1 VSFPGP
7 EELGR
12 GVVVLPGATL
22 PAPFDDSP
30 RVRVD
35 DAVLASPEAL
45 AATAAVLHE
54 LWDERRRVVIEL
66 GVPIEELR
74 APESDRRPPYELDPG
89 FTFERER
96 LQFLVWANTYDAR
109 KPGDPVWWHGVRAS
123 RIGATLGGPADVLLP
138 DGTPAWC
145 DGGPRRP
152 IPSPS
157 ATGGTGAAST
167 AVNAAAAP
175 PVALHGEPPPPPA
188 SGGLPVA
195 SDGEPLPAAGSFD
208 DNTVVVHRDSI
219 DVGLLTVARFREPQ
233 AELAPDQLAAV
244 AHPGGPAR
252 IIAPAGSGKTRVL
265 TERIRHLLVDR
276 AYEPQVVTA
285 VAYNVLAAE
294 QLRERTAGF
303 RPTIRT
309 LNSLGLNVCS
319 RRGDWRIAEEPFCRE
334 VLSGLVKTA
343 RKVGTDPLAPYLD
356 ALATIRLG
364 LVPPDKAEDL
374 HPDAAG
380 IAAAFPAY
388 RDILHSAGRL
398 DFDEQIYKAVEL
410 LLADPALRAEVR
422 AEART
427 LLVDEFQD
435 LTPAHLL
442 LIRLIAGP
450 AADVFGVG
458 DDDQVI
464 YGYAGADPGFLIDFR
479 QYFPGAA
486 AYDLQ
491 VNYRCPPAV
500 VDAARTLLGHNYR
513 RIAKTIRAADR
524 LPSPD
529 AGRAQPVAPHGE
541 GLVVRAIGVDDMGP
555 STVELVQRWADDGVA
570 YGEMAVLTRVNSS
583 LLPVQLLL
591 DQAGIP
597 YRPAVGPWI
606 LERAGTAAAL
616 AYLRIAADPNRI
628 SRADLRA
635 TVRRP
640 SRKISPK
647 AIEMLGRDA
656 VTSLRSIRGLATWLG
671 DKDAFVKDADRVDA
685 YASDLEALAEAM
697 AKPGVTTAD
706 LLRFVRNTIGL
717 GEAMET
723 LDASKGALDR
733 SSNGDDLAALLQVA
747 PLHPDGATFE
757 VWLQQALGA
766 GGRRP
771 ANGEPEEAGVHLA
784 TVHRVKGR
792 EWNRVVVFGAD
803 AGLFPHRLSADVE
816 EERRIFHVGI
826 TRAKEEAVVLADA
839 AGSSPFVEELHRAAP
854 PRPAVDPNDPN
865 PFRRLTMPAPP
876 AQPTRGSRGTTRS
889 KAKVTNG
896 EPGFAAVA
904 GADITLAGGLR
915 ATVKEVRRGEV
926 LVETAT
932 GSTVV
937 SFGSAIRADGQN
949 VRLVAPADRVA
960 AAVAAL
966 KAWRTALAKE
976 EGKPPYVYLSDA
988 HITDIAQRCPDTL
1001 DRLARCKGIGPGKL
1015 ESYGETILAL
1025 LDEL

>member
-12 GVVVLPGATL
+12 GLVVLPGAAV
-22 PAPFDDSP
+22 PAPFGEAP
-30 RVRVD
+30 RLTID
-35 DAVLASPEAL
+35 EAVLGAPQVAEAM
-45 AATAAVLHE
+45 AAVLHE
-54 LWDERRRVVIEL
+54 AWAERRRMVIEL
-66 GVPIEELR
+66 AVPVEGLR
-74 APESDRRPPYELDPG
+74 EPESERRPPYELDPA

-96 LQFLVWANTYDAR
+96 LQFLVWANSYDAR
-109 KPGDPVWWHGVRAS
+109 KPGDPIWWHGVRAA
-123 RIGATLGGPADVLLP
+123 RIGATLGGPADVVLP

-152 IPSPS
+152 I
-157 ATGGTGAAST
+157 
-167 AVNAAAAP
+167 
-175 PVALHGEPPPPPA
+175 L
-188 SGGLPVA
+188 
-195 SDGEPLPAAGSFD
+195 AGSD
-208 DNTVVVHRDSI
+208 STVVHRDSI
-219 DVGLLTVARFREPQ
+219 DACVLTPARFAEP
-233 AELAPDQLAAV
+233 APELAPDQLAAV

-276 AYEPQVVTA
+276 AYEPGVVTA
-285 VAYNVLAAE
+285 VAYNVMAAE

-319 RRGDWRIAEEPFCRE
+319 RRGSWRIAEEPFCRE

-364 LVPPDKAEDL
+364 LVPPEKAEDL

-388 RDILHSAGRL
+388 RDILHGAGRL
-398 DFDEQIYKAVEL
+398 DFDEQIYKAIEL
-410 LLADPALRAEVR
+410 LLGDAELRAEVR

-464 YGYAGADPGFLIDFR
+464 YGYAGADPGFLIDYHR
-479 QYFPGAA
+479 YFPGAA
-486 AYDLQ
+486 TYDLQ
-491 VNYRCPPAV
+491 VNYRCPPAIV
-500 VDAARTLLGHNYR
+500 EAARTLLGHNRR
-513 RIAKTIRAADR
+513 RIDKVIRPVTPTSGDSGT
-524 LPSPD
+524 LVV
-529 AGRAQPVAPHGE
+529 QPVTTDE
-541 GLVVRAIGVDDMGP
+541 MGP
-555 STVELVQRWADDGVA
+555 AGIERVQQWSEEGVA
-570 YGEMAVLTRVNSS
+570 FSDIAVLTRVNST

-591 DQAGIP
+591 DEAQIP
-597 YRPAVGPWI
+597 YRAAVGPWI

-616 AYLRIAADPNRI
+616 AYLRIAADPTRI

-647 AIEMLGRDA
+647 AIDMLARDA
-656 VTSLRSIRGLATWLG
+656 VTSVRSIRSLAAWLG
-671 DKDAFVKDADRVDA
+671 DKDTFVKDADRVDA
-685 YASDLEALAEAM
+685 YAADLEALAEAM
-697 AKPGVTTAD
+697 AKPGTTTAD
-706 LLRFVRNTIGL
+706 LLRFVRDTIGL
-717 GEAMET
+717 GEAMDT

-747 PLHPDGATFE
+747 PLHPAAATFE
-757 VWLQQALGA
+757 AWLQQKLA
-766 GGRRP
+766 GDSTAGDAP
-771 ANGEPEEAGVHLA
+771 EPGVHLA
-784 TVHRVKGR
+784 TVHKVKGR
-792 EWNRVVVFGAD
+792 EWRRVIVFGAD
-803 AGLFPHRLSADVE
+803 GGLFPHRLSADIE
-816 EERRIFHVGI
+816 EERRIFHVAI
-826 TRAKEEAVVLADA
+826 TRAKEQAVVLPDVS
-839 AGSSPFVEELHRAAP
+839 GPSPFVEQLHRAAP
-854 PRPAVDPNDPN
+854 PRPAVDPSGPN
-865 PFRRLTMPAPP
+865 PFRRLTMPDPP
-876 AQPTRGSRGTTRS
+876 AATRGRSS
-889 KAKVTNG
+889 KAKAKATNG
-896 EPGFAAVA
+896 EPGLAAST
-904 GADITLAGGLR
+904 GTEITLAGGLR
-915 ATVKEVRRGEV
+915 ATITEIRRGEA
-926 LVETAT
+926 LVETGT

-937 SFGSAIRADGQN
+937 SYGSPIRANGEN
-949 VRLVAPADRVA
+949 VRLVAPAARVA
-960 AAVAAL
+960 AGVAAL
-966 KAWRTALAKE
+966 KAWRTAMAKE

-988 HITDIAQRCPDTL
+988 HITDIAERCPDTL

-1015 ESYGETILAL
+1015 DAYGETL
-1025 LDEL
+1025 LTLLEEL

>member
-1 VSFPGP
+1 MSFPGP
-7 EELGR
+7 DELGR
-12 GVVVLPGATL
+12 GLVVLPGAAVAE
-22 PAPFDDSP
+22 PFADAPRLTIDE
-30 RVRVD
+30 
-35 DAVLASPEAL
+35 AVLGSPQVSEAM
-45 AATAAVLHE
+45 AAVLHE
-54 LWDERRRVVIEL
+54 AWAERRRVVIEL
-66 GVPIEELR
+66 AVPLETLR
-74 APESDRRPPYELDPG
+74 APEVERRPPYELDPG

-96 LQFLVWANTYDAR
+96 LQFLVWANNYDAR
-109 KPGDPVWWHGVRAS
+109 KPGDPIWWHGVRAS

-138 DGTPAWC
+138 DGAPAWC

-152 IPSPS
+152 VR
-157 ATGGTGAAST
+157 AQAGGS
-167 AVNAAAAP
+167 
-175 PVALHGEPPPPPA
+175 E
-188 SGGLPVA
+188 GGP
-195 SDGEPLPAAGSFD
+195 
-208 DNTVVVHRDSI
+208 VVVHRDSI
-219 DVGLLTVARFREPQ
+219 DAGLLTRAGFAEPQ

-276 AYEPQVVTA
+276 GYEPDLVTA
-285 VAYNVLAAE
+285 VAYNVMAAA

-334 VLSGLVKTA
+334 VLSNLVKTA

-364 LVPPDKAEDL
+364 LVPPEKAEDM

-388 RDILHSAGRL
+388 RDALHSAGRL
-398 DFDEQIYKAVEL
+398 DFDEQIYRAIEL
-410 LLADPALRAEVR
+410 LLTDPDLRSEVR

-442 LIRLIAGP
+442 LIRLIAGS

-464 YGYAGADPGFLIDFR
+464 YGYAGADPGFLIDYR
-479 QYFPGAA
+479 RYFPAA
-486 AYDLQ
+486 ATYDLQ
-491 VNYRCPPAV
+491 VNYRCPPAI
-500 VDAARTLLGHNYR
+500 VDAARTLLGHNRR
-513 RIAKTIRAADR
+513 RIAKTIRPGDR
-524 LPSPD
+524 P
-529 AGRAQPVAPHGE
+529 PVAGALAVSSV
-541 GLVVRAIGVDDMGP
+541 GSDDMGP
-555 STVELVQRWADDGVA
+555 SAVEIVRQWADDGVA
-570 YGEMAVLTRVNSS
+570 YSDMAVLTRVNST
-583 LLPVQLLL
+583 LLPVQLLF
-591 DQAGIP
+591 DQAGVP
-597 YRPAVGPWI
+597 CRAAVGPWI

-616 AYLRIAADPNRI
+616 AYLRIAADPDRI

-647 AIEMLGRDA
+647 AIEMLTRDA
-656 VTSLRSIRGLATWLG
+656 VTSLRSIRGLSAWLA
-671 DKDAFVKDADRVDA
+671 DKEAFAKDVDRVDA
-685 YASDLEALAEAM
+685 YAADLEALAEAT
-697 AKPGVTTAD
+697 AKPGTTTAD
-706 LLRFVRNTIGL
+706 LLRFVRDTIGL

-723 LDASKGALDR
+723 LDASKGTLDR

-757 VWLQQALGA
+757 AWLQERLAAAVARSSNGA
-766 GGRRP
+766 QGPSGGDTVEP
-771 ANGEPEEAGVHLA
+771 AVHLA
-784 TVHRVKGR
+784 TVHKVKGR
-792 EWNRVVVFGAD
+792 EWARVIVLGAD

-816 EERRIFHVGI
+816 EERRIFHVAV
-826 TRAKEEAVVLADA
+826 TRAKDQAVVLSDT
-839 AGSSPFVEELHRAAP
+839 AGLSPFVDELTRPAP

-865 PFRRLTMPAPP
+865 PFRRLGMPPAPT
-876 AQPTRGSRGTTRS
+876 APTRAGRS
-889 KAKVTNG
+889 KAKAKPTSG
-896 EPGFAAVA
+896 EPGFAAA
-904 GADITLAGGLR
+904 QGAEITLAGGLR
-915 ATVKEVRRGEV
+915 ATIKEIRRGEV
-926 LVETAT
+926 LAETGT

-937 SFGSAIRADGQN
+937 GFGSAIRANGES
-949 VRLVAPADRVA
+949 VRLVAPPERVGSA
-960 AAVAAL
+960 IAAL
-966 KAWRTALAKE
+966 KAWRTALAKQ

-988 HITDIAQRCPDTL
+988 HISDIAERDPDTL

-1015 ESYGETILAL
+1015 DSYGETLLAL
-1025 LDEL
+1025 LDDL

>member
-7 EELGR
+7 EVLGR
-12 GVVVLPGATL
+12 GLVVLPGAAL
-22 PAPFDDSP
+22 PPPFADAP
-30 RVRVD
+30 RVTID
-35 DAVLASPEAL
+35 EAVLASPEVA

-54 LWDERRRVVIEL
+54 AWDERRRVVIEF
-66 GVPIEELR
+66 GVALETLR
-74 APESDRRPPYELDPG
+74 APEAERRPPYELDPG

-96 LQFLVWANTYDAR
+96 LQFLVWANSYDGR
-109 KPGDPVWWHGVRAS
+109 KDGEPIWWHGIRAS
-123 RIGATLGGPADVLLP
+123 RIGADLGGPADVLLP

-152 IPSPS
+152 
-157 ATGGTGAAST
+157 
-167 AVNAAAAP
+167 V
-175 PVALHGEPPPPPA
+175 
-188 SGGLPVA
+188 
-195 SDGEPLPAAGSFD
+195 DGVD
-208 DNTVVVHRDSI
+208 TVVVHRDSI
-219 DVGLLTVARFREPQ
+219 DAGLLTPARLRPPE

-276 AYEPQVVTA
+276 GHEPQLVTA
-285 VAYNVLAAE
+285 VAYNVMAAE

-319 RRGDWRIAEEPFCRE
+319 RRGEWRIADEPFCRE

-364 LVPPDKAEDL
+364 LVPPEKAEDL

-388 RDILHSAGRL
+388 RDVLHANGRL

-410 LLADPALRAEVR
+410 LLADPDLRAEVR
-422 AEART
+422 SEART

-442 LIRLIAGP
+442 LIRLVAGP

-464 YGYAGADPGFLIDFR
+464 YGYAGADPGFLIDYR
-479 QYFPGAA
+479 QSFPGAA
-486 AYDLQ
+486 TYDLQ
-491 VNYRCPPAV
+491 VNYRCPAAV
-500 VDAARTLLGHNYR
+500 VDAARTLLGHNIR
-513 RIAKTIRAADR
+513 RIDKTIHAAPAR
-524 LPSPD
+524 LPEPVD
-529 AGRAQPVAPHGE
+529 A
-541 GLVVRAIGVDDMGP
+541 LVVRSVPNDDMGP
-555 STVELVQRWADDGVA
+555 ATVEMVRQWIDAGVA
-570 YGEMAVLTRVNSS
+570 LSDIAVLTRVNSS

-591 DQAGIP
+591 DEANIP
-597 YRPAVGPWI
+597 YRAAVGPWI

-616 AYLRIAADPNRI
+616 AYLRIAADPTRI
-628 SRADLRA
+628 TRADLRA

-647 AIEMLGRDA
+647 AIDMLARDA
-656 VTSLRSIRGLATWLG
+656 VTSLRSIRGLAEWLAG
-671 DKDAFVKDADRVDA
+671 KEVFAKDSDRVDA
-685 YASDLEALAEAM
+685 YASDLEALAQAM
-697 AKPGVTTAD
+697 SKPGNTTAD
-706 LLRFVRNTIGL
+706 LLRFARDTIGL
-717 GEAMET
+717 GDAMET

-747 PLHPDGATFE
+747 HLHPDAATFE
-757 VWLQQALGA
+757 TWLHQKLAGARSFNGESGNGA
-766 GGRRP
+766 G
-771 ANGEPEEAGVHLA
+771 EPTVHLA

-792 EWNRVVVFGAD
+792 EWSRVVVFGAD
-803 AGLFPHRLSADVE
+803 AGLFPHRLSIDTE
-816 EERRIFHVGI
+816 EERRIFHVAI
-826 TRAKEEAVVLADA
+826 TRAKDQAVVLADA
-839 AGSSPFVEELHRAAP
+839 AGPSPFVDELHRPAP
-854 PRPAVDPNDPN
+854 PRPAVDPDDPN
-865 PFRRLTMPAPP
+865 PFRRLTMPSPP
-876 AQPTRGSRGTTRS
+876 AQPARAGRS
-889 KAKVTNG
+889 KAKGKAAAND
-896 EPGFAAVA
+896 EPTF
-904 GADITLAGGLR
+904 GATPGAEITLAGGLQ
-915 ATVKEVRRGEV
+915 ATIKEVRRGEV
-926 LVETAT
+926 LVETNT

-937 SFGSAIRADGQN
+937 SFGSAIRANGEN
-949 VRLVAPADRVA
+949 VRLVAPAERVDA
-960 AAVAAL
+960 GIAAL

-988 HITDIAQRCPDTL
+988 HITGIAERDPDTL

-1015 ESYGETILAL
+1015 DAYGETLLAL
-1025 LDEL
+1025 LEDV

>member
-12 GVVVLPGATL
+12 GIVVLPGA
-22 PAPFDDSP
+22 APPSPFADAP
-30 RVRVD
+30 RVTVD
-35 DAVLASPEAL
+35 EAVLASPPAL
-45 AATAAVLHE
+45 AATAAMLHE
-54 LWDERRRVVIEL
+54 LWDGRRRVVVEL
-66 GVPIEELR
+66 GVPVEALR
-74 APESDRRPPYELDPG
+74 APEVERRPPYELDPG
-89 FTFERER
+89 FTFEREW

-109 KPGDPVWWHGVRAS
+109 KPGEPIWWHGVRAS
-123 RIGATLGGPADVLLP
+123 RIGATLGGAADVLLP

-152 IPSPS
+152 VLSS
-157 ATGGTGAAST
+157 GDG
-167 AVNAAAAP
+167 P
-175 PVALHGEPPPPPA
+175 PVI
-188 SGGLPVA
+188 
-195 SDGEPLPAAGSFD
+195 
-208 DNTVVVHRDSI
+208 VHRDSI
-219 DVGLLTVARFREPQ
+219 DAGLLTPARYRAPQ

-265 TERIRHLLVDR
+265 TERVRHLLLDR
-276 AYEPQVVTA
+276 GHEPGLVTA
-285 VAYNVLAAE
+285 VAYNVMAAD

-319 RRGDWRIAEEPFCRE
+319 RRGEWRVAEEPFCRE

-364 LVPPDKAEDL
+364 LVPPEKAEDL

-380 IAAAFPAY
+380 VAAAFPAY
-388 RDILHSAGRL
+388 RDVLHGAGRL
-398 DFDEQIYKAVEL
+398 DFDEQIYTAVEL
-410 LLADPALRAEVR
+410 LLADPELRAEVR

-442 LIRLIAGP
+442 LIRLVAGP

-464 YGYAGADPGFLIDFR
+464 YGYAGADPGFLIDYR
-479 QYFPGAA
+479 SYFPGAA

-500 VDAARTLLGHNYR
+500 VDAARTLLGHNR
-513 RIAKTIRAADR
+513 RRLDKTIRPAAT
-524 LPSPD
+524 
-529 AGRAQPVAPHGE
+529 AGSAD
-541 GLVVRAIGVDDMGP
+541 GLVVRAVTSDDMGP
-555 STVELVQRWADDGVA
+555 ATVELVQGWAEAGVA
-570 YGEMAVLTRVNSS
+570 FSDMAVLTRVNSS
-583 LLPVQLLL
+583 LLPAQLLL
-591 DQAGIP
+591 HQAGIP

-616 AYLRIAADPNRI
+616 AYLRIAADPGRI
-628 SRADLRA
+628 TRADLRA

-647 AIEMLGRDA
+647 AIDMLARDA
-656 VTSLRSIRGLATWLG
+656 VTSLRSIRGLAGWLA

-685 YASDLEALAEAM
+685 YAADLEALAEAL
-697 AKPGVTTAD
+697 AKPGTTTAD
-706 LLRFVRNTIGL
+706 LLRFIRDTIGL
-717 GEAMET
+717 GEAMDT

-747 PLHPDGATFE
+747 PLHPDAATFE
-757 VWLQQALGA
+757 RWLQQALTA
-766 GGRRP
+766 GGGRSAGAAGP
-771 ANGEPEEAGVHLA
+771 GDGGSAEPGVHLA

-792 EWNRVVVFGAD
+792 EWSRVVVFGAD

-826 TRAKEEAVVLADA
+826 TRAKVQAVVLADA
-839 AGSSPFVEELHRAAP
+839 AGPSPFVEELHRPAP
-854 PRPAVDPNDPN
+854 ARPAVDPNDPN
-865 PFRRLTMPAPP
+865 PFRKLTMPPAPVP
-876 AQPTRGSRGTTRS
+876 ASRTPRS
-889 KAKVTNG
+889 KGKAVASA

-904 GADITLAGGLR
+904 GAEITLAGGLR
-915 ATVKEVRRGEV
+915 ATISEVRRGEV
-926 LVETAT
+926 LVETGT
-932 GSTVV
+932 GPTVV
-937 SFGSAIRADGQN
+937 GFGSAIRVDGGN

-960 AAVAAL
+960 AGVAAL
-966 KAWRTALAKE
+966 KAWRTALAKQ

-988 HITDIAQRCPDTL
+988 HIIDIAERSPDTL

-1015 ESYGETILAL
+1015 DSYGEAILAL
-1025 LDEL
+1025 LEEL

>member
-1 VSFPGP
+1 VTFPGP

-12 GVVVLPGATL
+12 GVVVVPGGVA
-22 PAPFDDSP
+22 PAPLTGAP
-30 RVRVD
+30 RVVVD
-35 DAVLASPEAL
+35 EAVLASPA
-45 AATAAVLHE
+45 AVSATAALLHE
-54 LWDERRRVVIEL
+54 SWDGRRPVVVEL
-66 GVPIEELR
+66 GVPVEALR
-74 APESDRRPPYELDPG
+74 APEVERRPAYELEPG

-109 KPGDPVWWHGVRAS
+109 KPGEPIWWHGVRAS
-123 RIGATLGGPADVLLP
+123 RAGATLGGPADVVLA

-152 IPSPS
+152 VLDS
-157 ATGGTGAAST
+157 
-167 AVNAAAAP
+167 AAAASKA
-175 PVALHGEPPPPPA
+175 VFAEGSAQRDILQKR
-188 SGGLPVA
+188 
-195 SDGEPLPAAGSFD
+195 PAA
-208 DNTVVVHRDSI
+208 VVVHRDSI
-219 DVGLLTVARFREPQ
+219 DAGLLTAGRFSPPA

-244 AHPGGPAR
+244 AHAGGPAR

-276 AYEPQVVTA
+276 AYEAGLVTA
-285 VAYNVLAAE
+285 VAYNVMAAE

-319 RRGDWRIAEEPFCRE
+319 RRGQWRVAEEPYCRD

-343 RKVGTDPLAPYLD
+343 RKVGTDPLAPYFD

-364 LVPPDKAEDL
+364 LVPPEKAEDL

-388 RDILHSAGRL
+388 RRALHDSGRL
-398 DFDEQIYKAVEL
+398 DFDEQIYHAVEL
-410 LLADPALRAEVR
+410 LLADPDLRAEVR

-464 YGYAGADPGFLIDFR
+464 YGYAGADPGFLIDFGS
-479 QYFPGAA
+479 YFPGAA
-486 AYDLQ
+486 TYDLQ

-500 VDAARTLLGHNYR
+500 VDAARTLLGYNRR
-513 RIAKTIRAADR
+513 RIDKTIR
-524 LPSPD
+524 PSGD
-529 AGRAQPVAPHGE
+529 ATGE
-541 GLVVRAIGVDDMGP
+541 GLTVEAVKADEMAPVA
-555 STVELVQRWADDGVA
+555 VELVQGWAENGAAWSDV
-570 YGEMAVLTRVNSS
+570 AVLTRVNSS

-591 DQAGIP
+591 QQAGIP

-616 AYLRIAADPNRI
+616 AYLRIAADPDRI
-628 SRADLRA
+628 SRGDVRA

-647 AIEMLGRDA
+647 VIDMLARDA
-656 VTSLRSIRGLATWLG
+656 TTSLRSIRGLATWLA
-671 DKDAFVKDADRVDA
+671 DKDVFVKDADRVEG
-685 YASDLEALAEAM
+685 YAADLEALAGAL
-697 AKPGVTTAD
+697 ARPGATTAD
-706 LLRFVRNTIGL
+706 LLRFIRDTIGL
-717 GEAMET
+717 GEAMDT

-747 PLHPDGATFE
+747 PLHPDAATFE
-757 VWLQQALGA
+757 GWLQQALA
-766 GGRRP
+766 GPGDT
-771 ANGEPEEAGVHLA
+771 GEPGVHLA

-792 EWNRVVVFGAD
+792 EWSKVVVFGAD
-803 AGLFPHRLSADVE
+803 AGLFPHRLSGDVE
-816 EERRIFHVGI
+816 EERRIFHVAV
-826 TRAKEEAVVLADA
+826 TRARDEAVVLADA
-839 AGSSPFVEELHRAAP
+839 AGPSPFVGELHRQAP
-854 PRPAVDPNDPN
+854 AH
-865 PFRRLTMPAPP
+865 PFTMPAPP
-876 AQPTRGSRGTTRS
+876 PVPVAKPARGKV
-889 KAKVTNG
+889 KAAVSD
-896 EPGFAAVA
+896 EPGFPAVPGA
-904 GADITLAGGLR
+904 GITLGGGLE
-915 ATVKEVRRGEV
+915 ATIKDVRRGEA

-937 SFGSAIRADGQN
+937 GYGAAIRVEGRN
-949 VRLVAPADRVA
+949 VRLTAPAERVA
-960 AAVAAL
+960 AGVAAL
-966 KAWRTALAKE
+966 KAWRTALAKQ

-988 HITDIAQRCPDTL
+988 HIADIAERDPDTPA
-1001 DRLARCKGIGPGKL
+1001 RLARCKGIGPGKL
-1015 ESYGETILAL
+1015 ESYGEAILAL
-1025 LDEL
+1025 LDDL

>member
-12 GVVVLPGATL
+12 GLVALPGASV
-22 PAPFDDSP
+22 PAPFDGAP
-30 RVRVD
+30 RLTID
-35 DAVLASPEAL
+35 EAVLGSPHAAEAM
-45 AATAAVLHE
+45 AAVLHE
-54 LWDERRRVVIEL
+54 AWAERRRMVIEL
-66 GVPIEELR
+66 AVPVELR
-74 APESDRRPPYELDPG
+74 EPEVERRPPYELDPG

-96 LQFLVWANTYDAR
+96 LQFLVWANNYDAR
-109 KPGDPVWWHGVRAS
+109 KPGEPIWWHGVRAS
-123 RIGATLGGPADVLLP
+123 RVGASVGGPADVLLA

-152 IPSPS
+152 VSTGPES
-157 ATGGTGAAST
+157 A
-167 AVNAAAAP
+167 VI
-175 PVALHGEPPPPPA
+175 
-188 SGGLPVA
+188 
-195 SDGEPLPAAGSFD
+195 
-208 DNTVVVHRDSI
+208 HRDSI
-219 DVGLLTVARFREPQ
+219 DAGVLTLARYAAPA

-265 TERIRHLLVDR
+265 TERIRHLLLDR
-276 AYEPQVVTA
+276 GYEPEVVTA
-285 VAYNVLAAE
+285 VAYNVMAAD
-294 QLRERTAGF
+294 QLRQRTAGF
-303 RPTIRT
+303 GPTIRT

-319 RRGDWRIAEEPFCRE
+319 RRGDWRVAEEPFCRD

-364 LVPPDKAEDL
+364 LIPPEKAEDL

-388 RDILHSAGRL
+388 RDTLHGAGRL
-398 DFDEQIYKAVEL
+398 DFDEQIYKAIEL
-410 LLADPALRAEVR
+410 LLADPELRAEVR

-450 AADVFGVG
+450 AADIFGVG

-464 YGYAGADPGFLIDFR
+464 YGYAGADPGFLIDYR
-479 QYFPGAA
+479 RYFPGAA
-486 AYDLQ
+486 TYDLQ
-491 VNYRCPPAV
+491 VNYRCPPAI
-500 VDAARTLLGHNYR
+500 VDAARTLLGHNRR
-513 RIAKTIRAADR
+513 RIDKTIRPAA
-524 LPSPD
+524 LAS
-529 AGRAQPVAPHGE
+529 APPGA
-541 GLVVRAIGVDDMGP
+541 LVVSAASADDMGP
-555 STVELVQRWADDGVA
+555 AAVEFVRQWAEQEVPYSDI
-570 YGEMAVLTRVNSS
+570 AVLTRVNST

-591 DQAGIP
+591 DEAQIP
-597 YRPAVGPWI
+597 YRAAVGPWI

-616 AYLRIAADPNRI
+616 AYLRIAADPTRI

-656 VTSLRSIRGLATWLG
+656 VSSLRSIRGLAVWLA
-671 DKDAFVKDADRVDA
+671 DKDVFVKDADRVDA
-685 YASDLEALAEAM
+685 YAADLEALADAM
-697 AKPGVTTAD
+697 AKPGATTAD
-706 LLRFVRNTIGL
+706 LLRFVRDTIGL
-717 GEAMET
+717 GEAMDT

-757 VWLQQALGA
+757 AWLQQKLA
-766 GGRRP
+766 GSGP
-771 ANGEPEEAGVHLA
+771 TDFVEPGVHLA
-784 TVHRVKGR
+784 TVHKVKGR
-792 EWNRVVVFGAD
+792 EWRRVIVFGAD

-816 EERRIFHVGI
+816 EERRIFHVAI
-826 TRAKEEAVVLADA
+826 TRAKEHTVVLPDA
-839 AGSSPFVEELHRAAP
+839 AGPSPFVEELHRAAP
-854 PRPAVDPNDPN
+854 PRAAVDPSDLN
-865 PFRRLTMPAPP
+865 PFRRLTMPDPP
-876 AQPTRGSRGTTRS
+876 AAPARA
-889 KAKVTNG
+889 KAKAKATNG
-896 EPGFAAVA
+896 EPGFAATA
-904 GADITLAGGLR
+904 GAEITLAGGLR
-915 ATVKEVRRGEV
+915 ATITEVRRGEA
-926 LVETAT
+926 LVDTAT

-937 SFGSAIRADGQN
+937 GFGSAIRAGGEN
-949 VRLVAPADRVA
+949 VRLVAPPERVA
-960 AAVAAL
+960 AGVAAL
-966 KAWRTALAKE
+966 KAWRTAMAKQ

-988 HITDIAQRCPDTL
+988 HITDIAERCPDTL

-1015 ESYGETILAL
+1015 DSYGETILAL
-1025 LDEL
+1025 LDDL

>member
-1 VSFPGP
+1 MTFPGP

-12 GVVVLPGATL
+12 GLVVLPGAAV
-22 PAPFDDSP
+22 PAPFAEAP
-30 RVRVD
+30 RVTID
-35 DAVLASPEAL
+35 EAVLGSPPVV
-45 AATAAVLHE
+45 AAMAAVLHE
-54 LWDERRRVVIEL
+54 AWDERRRIVIEL
-66 GVPIEELR
+66 GVPLEALR
-74 APESDRRPPYELDPG
+74 APEVERRPPYELDPG

-109 KPGDPVWWHGVRAS
+109 KQGEPIWWHGVRAS

-152 IPSPS
+152 VL
-157 ATGGTGAAST
+157 TGDASS
-167 AVNAAAAP
+167 VI
-175 PVALHGEPPPPPA
+175 
-188 SGGLPVA
+188 
-195 SDGEPLPAAGSFD
+195 
-208 DNTVVVHRDSI
+208 HRDSI
-219 DVGLLTVARFREPQ
+219 DAGLLTPARLREPQ

-265 TERIRHLLVDR
+265 TERIRHLLLDR
-276 AYEPQVVTA
+276 GHEPQLVTA
-285 VAYNVLAAE
+285 VAYNVMAAD

-319 RRGDWRIAEEPFCRE
+319 RRGEWRIAEEPFCRE

-364 LVPPDKAEDL
+364 LIPPEKAEDL

-388 RDILHSAGRL
+388 RDALHASGRL

-410 LLADPALRAEVR
+410 LLSDPDLRAEVR
-422 AEART
+422 ADART

-442 LIRLIAGP
+442 LIRLVAGP

-464 YGYAGADPGFLIDFR
+464 YGYAGADPGFLIDFKR
-479 QYFPGAA
+479 YFPGAA
-486 AYDLQ
+486 TYDLQ

-500 VDAARTLLGHNYR
+500 VDAARTLLGHNTR
-513 RIAKTIRAADR
+513 RIAKTIRAA
-524 LPSPD
+524 SG
-529 AGRAQPVAPHGE
+529 AVGV
-541 GLVVRAIGVDDMGP
+541 GLDVRRVGSDEMGP
-555 STVELVQRWADDGVA
+555 ATVELVRQWADAGVDFSD
-570 YGEMAVLTRVNSS
+570 MAVLTRVNSS

-591 DQAGIP
+591 GQAGIP
-597 YRPAVGPWI
+597 YRAAVGPWI

-616 AYLRIAADPNRI
+616 AYLRIAADPTRI
-628 SRADLRA
+628 TRADLRA

-647 AIEMLGRDA
+647 AIDMLARDA
-656 VTSLRSIRGLATWLG
+656 VTSLRSIRGLGEWLS
-671 DKDAFVKDADRVDA
+671 DKDAFVKDADRVHA
-685 YASDLEALAEAM
+685 YAADLEALAQAM
-697 AKPGVTTAD
+697 AKPGTTTAD
-706 LLRFVRNTIGL
+706 LLRFVRDTIGL

-747 PLHPDGATFE
+747 PLHPDAATFE
-757 VWLQQALGA
+757 GWLHQMLSAARAAKAEPGNGA
-766 GGRRP
+766 
-771 ANGEPEEAGVHLA
+771 AEPGVHLA

-792 EWNRVVVFGAD
+792 EWPRVIVFGAD
-803 AGLFPHRLSADVE
+803 AGLFPHRLSIDVE

-826 TRAKEEAVVLADA
+826 TRAKEQAVVLADA
-839 AGSSPFVEELHRAAP
+839 AGPSPFVEELHRPAP
-854 PRPAVDPNDPN
+854 PRPAIDPNDPN
-865 PFRRLTMPAPP
+865 PFRRVALPAPP
-876 AQPTRGSRGTTRS
+876 VSPTRSARS
-889 KAKVTNG
+889 AAKGKAARTNG

-904 GADITLAGGLR
+904 GAEITLAGGLR
-915 ATVKEVRRGEV
+915 ATIKEIRRGEA

-937 SFGSAIRADGQN
+937 SFGSAIRANGEN
-949 VRLVAPADRVA
+949 VRLVAPPDRVA
-960 AAVAAL
+960 AGVAAL
-966 KAWRTALAKE
+966 KAWRTALAKQ

-988 HITDIAQRCPDTL
+988 HITDIAERDPDTAA
-1001 DRLARCKGIGPGKL
+1001 RLARCKGIGPGKL

-1025 LDEL
+1025 LEELSPSPGSASS

>member
-1 VSFPGP
+1 MSFPGP

-12 GVVVLPGATL
+12 GLVVPPGAAV
-22 PAPFDDSP
+22 PEPFAEAL
-30 RVRVD
+30 RVTID
-35 DAVLASPEAL
+35 EAVLGSAQVAEAM
-45 AATAAVLHE
+45 AAVLHE
-54 LWDERRRVVIEL
+54 AWVERRRTVVEL
-66 GVPIEELR
+66 AVPVETLR
-74 APESDRRPPYELDPG
+74 EPEVERRPPYELDPG

-96 LQFLVWANTYDAR
+96 LQFLVWANSYDAR
-109 KPGDPVWWHGVRAS
+109 KPGDPIWWHGVRAS
-123 RIGATLGGPADVLLP
+123 RLGATLGGPADVLLS

-152 IPSPS
+152 AFADP
-157 ATGGTGAAST
+157 GAA
-167 AVNAAAAP
+167 
-175 PVALHGEPPPPPA
+175 
-188 SGGLPVA
+188 
-195 SDGEPLPAAGSFD
+195 
-208 DNTVVVHRDSI
+208 VVVHRDSI
-219 DVGLLTVARFREPQ
+219 DARLLTPARFAEPT

-276 AYEPQVVTA
+276 GYEPGVVTA
-285 VAYNVLAAE
+285 VAYNVMAAE

-303 RPTIRT
+303 QPTIRT

-319 RRGDWRIAEEPFCRE
+319 RRGDWRIADEPFCRE

-364 LVPPDKAEDL
+364 LVPPEKAEDL

-398 DFDEQIYKAVEL
+398 DFDEQIYEAIEL
-410 LLADPALRAEVR
+410 LLGDPDLRAEVR

-427 LLVDEFQD
+427 VLVDEFQD

-464 YGYAGADPGFLIDFR
+464 YGYAGADPGFLIDYR
-479 QYFPGAA
+479 RYFPGAA
-486 AYDLQ
+486 TYDLE
-491 VNYRCPPAV
+491 VNYRCPPAI
-500 VDAARTLLGHNYR
+500 VDAARTLLGHNRR
-513 RIAKTIRAADR
+513 RIDKTIRPASPAAGQ
-524 LPSPD
+524 PD
-529 AGRAQPVAPHGE
+529 A
-541 GLVVRAIGVDDMGP
+541 LIVRAVTPDEMGP
-555 STVELVQRWADDGVA
+555 TSIEFVRQWAEEGHDFS
-570 YGEMAVLTRVNSS
+570 EMAVLTRVNSS

-591 DQAGIP
+591 GEAGIP
-597 YRPAVGPWI
+597 CRAAVGPWI

-616 AYLRIAADPNRI
+616 AYLRIAADPTRI
-628 SRADLRA
+628 TRADLRA

-647 AIEMLGRDA
+647 AIDMLARDA
-656 VTSLRSIRGLATWLG
+656 VTSLRSIRSLAVWLA
-671 DKDAFVKDADRVDA
+671 DKDVFVKDADRVDA
-685 YASDLEALAEAM
+685 YASDLEALAQAL
-697 AKPGVTTAD
+697 AKPGTTTAD
-706 LLRFVRNTIGL
+706 LLRFVRDTIGL
-717 GEAMET
+717 GEAMDT

-747 PLHPDGATFE
+747 HLHPEAATFE
-757 VWLQQALGA
+757 TWLHQKLA
-766 GGRRP
+766 GGGAP
-771 ANGEPEEAGVHLA
+771 QDGALPGVHLA

-792 EWNRVVVFGAD
+792 EWRRVIVFGAD

-816 EERRIFHVGI
+816 EERRIFHVAI
-826 TRAKEEAVVLADA
+826 TRAKDQAVVLPDA
-839 AGSSPFVEELHRAAP
+839 AGPSPFVAELHRPAP
-854 PRPAVDPNDPN
+854 PRPAIDPSDPN
-865 PFRRLTMPAPP
+865 PFRRLAMPDAP
-876 AQPTRGSRGTTRS
+876 AAPTRAGRGGSKG
-889 KAKVTNG
+889 KAKATNG
-896 EPGFAAVA
+896 EPGFAATP
-904 GADITLAGGLR
+904 GAEITLAGGLR
-915 ATVKEVRRGEV
+915 ATIKELRRGEA

-937 SFGSAIRADGQN
+937 SFGSAIRANGDN
-949 VRLVAPADRVA
+949 VRLVAPDDRVA
-960 AAVAAL
+960 AGIAAL
-966 KAWRTALAKE
+966 KAWRSALAKE

-988 HITDIAQRCPDTL
+988 HITDIAERCPDTL
-1001 DRLARCKGIGPGKL
+1001 DRLARCRGIGPQKL
-1015 ESYGETILAL
+1015 DAYGETILAL
-1025 LDEL
+1025 LDDLDTP

>member
-1 VSFPGP
+1 
-7 EELGR
+7 
-12 GVVVLPGATL
+12 VLPGAAV
-22 PAPFDDSP
+22 PEPFTDVP
-30 RVRVD
+30 RLTID
-35 DAVLASPEAL
+35 ESVLAAPAVT
-45 AATAAVLHE
+45 AAMAAVLHE
-54 LWDERRRVVIEL
+54 AWDERRRVVVEL
-66 GVPIEELR
+66 GVPLEELR
-74 APESDRRPPYELDPG
+74 APEMERRPPYELDPG

-109 KPGDPVWWHGVRAS
+109 KAGDPVWWHGVRAS
-123 RIGATLGGPADVLLP
+123 RIGAVLGGPADVVLA
-138 DGTPAWC
+138 DGAPAWC

-152 IPSPS
+152 IL
-157 ATGGTGAAST
+157 TGGP
-167 AVNAAAAP
+167 AV
-175 PVALHGEPPPPPA
+175 VI
-188 SGGLPVA
+188 
-195 SDGEPLPAAGSFD
+195 
-208 DNTVVVHRDSI
+208 HRDAI
-219 DVGLLTVARFREPQ
+219 DAGQLTPARYAEPA

-276 AYEPQVVTA
+276 GHEPGLVTA
-285 VAYNVLAAE
+285 VAYNVMAAD
-294 QLRERTAGF
+294 QLRDRTAGF

-319 RRGDWRIAEEPFCRE
+319 RRGDWRVAEEPFCRE
-334 VLSGLVKTA
+334 VLSGLVKTT

-364 LVPPDKAEDL
+364 LVPPEKAEDF

-388 RDILHSAGRL
+388 RDVLHGAGRL
-398 DFDEQIYKAVEL
+398 DFDEQIYTAIEL
-410 LLADPALRAEVR
+410 LLGDPHLRAEVR

-442 LIRLIAGP
+442 LIRLVAGP

-464 YGYAGADPGFLIDFR
+464 YGYAGADPGFLIDYR
-479 QYFPGAA
+479 RYFPGAA
-486 AYDLQ
+486 TYDLQ

-500 VDAARTLLGHNYR
+500 VDAARTLLGHNRR
-513 RIAKTIRAADR
+513 RIDKTINAGPAGDAA
-524 LPSPD
+524 
-529 AGRAQPVAPHGE
+529 GE
-541 GLVVRAIGVDDMGP
+541 GSLVVDRVGADDMGP
-555 STVELVQRWADDGVA
+555 AAVEMIRQWADAGV
-570 YGEMAVLTRVNSS
+570 GFGDMAVLTRVNSS

-591 DQAGIP
+591 AVAGIP
-597 YRPAVGPWI
+597 YRAAVGPWI

-616 AYLRIAADPNRI
+616 AYLRIAADPTGI
-628 SRADLRA
+628 ARADVRA

-647 AIEMLGRDA
+647 VIDMLGRDA
-656 VTSLRSIRGLATWLG
+656 VTSLKSIRGLAEWLD
-671 DKDAFVKDADRVDA
+671 DKDAFVKDADRVHA
-685 YASDLEALAEAM
+685 YASDLEALAQAM
-697 AKPGVTTAD
+697 AKPGTTTAD
-706 LLRFVRNTIGL
+706 LLRFIRDTIGL
-717 GEAMET
+717 GEAMDT

-747 PLHPDGATFE
+747 HLHPDAATFE
-757 VWLQQALGA
+757 QWLQETLTTGA
-766 GGRRP
+766 SRRSGAERGGASAEP
-771 ANGEPEEAGVHLA
+771 AVHLA

-792 EWNRVVVFGAD
+792 EWRRVVVFGAD

-826 TRAKEEAVVLADA
+826 TRAQEQAVVLADA
-839 AGSSPFVEELHRAAP
+839 AGPSPFVDELYRQAP
-854 PRPAVDPNDPN
+854 PRPAADPDDPN
-865 PFRRLTMPAPP
+865 PFKQLAMPPAPTT
-876 AQPTRGSRGTTRS
+876 AARGARS
-889 KAKVTNG
+889 KAKAAATG

-904 GADITLAGGLR
+904 GAEITLAGGLR
-915 ATVKEVRRGEV
+915 ATIREIRRGEA

-932 GSTVV
+932 GSTAV
-937 SFGSAIRADGQN
+937 SFGSAIKAGGEN

-960 AAVAAL
+960 AGITAL

-988 HITDIAQRCPDTL
+988 HITDIAERDPDNAA
-1001 DRLARCKGIGPGKL
+1001 RLARCRGIGPGKL

>member
-12 GVVVLPGATL
+12 GLVVLPGAAG
-22 PAPFDDSP
+22 PGAFANAP
-30 RVRVD
+30 RVTID
-35 DAVLASPEAL
+35 EAVLASPEGA

-54 LWDERRRVVIEL
+54 AWDGRRRVVIEL
-66 GVPIEELR
+66 DVPLETLR
-74 APESDRRPPYELDPG
+74 APEAERRPPYELDPG

-96 LQFLVWANTYDAR
+96 LQFLVWANTYDGR
-109 KPGDPVWWHGVRAS
+109 KDGEPIWWHGVRAS
-123 RIGATLGGPADVLLP
+123 RIGAALGGPADVLLP

-152 IPSPS
+152 
-157 ATGGTGAAST
+157 
-167 AVNAAAAP
+167 V
-175 PVALHGEPPPPPA
+175 
-188 SGGLPVA
+188 
-195 SDGEPLPAAGSFD
+195 DGVD
-208 DNTVVVHRDSI
+208 TVVVHRDSI
-219 DVGLLTVARFREPQ
+219 DAGLLTPARLRPPQ

-276 AYEPQVVTA
+276 GHEPQLVTA
-285 VAYNVLAAE
+285 VAYNVMAAE

-319 RRGDWRIAEEPFCRE
+319 RRGDWRIADEPFCRE

-364 LVPPDKAEDL
+364 LVPPEKAEDL

-388 RDILHSAGRL
+388 RDALHANGRL
-398 DFDEQIYKAVEL
+398 DFDEQIYNAVEL
-410 LLADPALRAEVR
+410 LLADPDLRAEVR
-422 AEART
+422 GEART

-442 LIRLIAGP
+442 LIRLVAGP

-464 YGYAGADPGFLIDFR
+464 YGYAGADPGFLLDYR
-479 QYFPGAA
+479 NYFPGAA
-486 AYDLQ
+486 TYDLQ

-500 VDAARTLLGHNYR
+500 VDAARTLLGHNIR
-513 RIAKTIRAADR
+513 RIDKTIHAAPARPAETVPHDDTSADGAGVAALEAARTR
-524 LPSPD
+524 LAAPPAD
-529 AGRAQPVAPHGE
+529 A
-541 GLVVRAIGVDDMGP
+541 LVVRTVPNDDMGP
-555 STVELVQRWADDGVA
+555 VTVEIVRQWIDAGVA
-570 YGEMAVLTRVNSS
+570 LSDMAVLTRVNSS

-591 DQAGIP
+591 DEANIP
-597 YRPAVGPWI
+597 CRAAVGPWI

-628 SRADLRA
+628 TRADLRA

-647 AIEMLGRDA
+647 AIDMLAREA
-656 VTSLRSIRGLATWLG
+656 ATSLRSIRGLAEWLA
-671 DKDAFVKDADRVDA
+671 DKEVFAKDSDRVDA
-685 YASDLEALAEAM
+685 YASDLEALAQAM
-697 AKPGVTTAD
+697 SKPGNTTAD
-706 LLRFVRNTIGL
+706 LLRLVRDTIGL

-747 PLHPDGATFE
+747 HLHPEGATFE
-757 VWLQQALGA
+757 TWLHQKLAGA
-766 GGRRP
+766 RSS
-771 ANGEPEEAGVHLA
+771 NGESGNGASEPMVHLA

-792 EWNRVVVFGAD
+792 EWSRVVIFGAD
-803 AGLFPHRLSADVE
+803 AGLFPHRLSIDTE
-816 EERRIFHVGI
+816 EERRIFHVAI
-826 TRAKEEAVVLADA
+826 TRAKDQAVVLADA
-839 AGSSPFVEELHRAAP
+839 ASPSPFVDELHRPAP
-854 PRPAVDPNDPN
+854 PRPAVDPDDPN
-865 PFRRLTMPAPP
+865 PFRRLTMPSPP
-876 AQPTRGSRGTTRS
+876 AQQTKTK
-889 KAKVTNG
+889 KAKTSD
-896 EPGFAAVA
+896 EPCFAALP
-904 GADITLAGGLR
+904 GAEITLAGGLQ
-915 ATVKEVRRGEV
+915 ATIKEVRRGEA
-926 LVETAT
+926 LVETKT
-932 GSTVV
+932 GSTIV
-937 SFGSAIRADGQN
+937 SFGSAIRANGEN
-949 VRLVAPADRVA
+949 VRLVAPADRVEA
-960 AAVAAL
+960 AIAAL

-988 HITDIAQRCPDTL
+988 HMIGIAERDPDTL

-1015 ESYGETILAL
+1015 DAYGETLLAL
-1025 LDEL
+1025 LEDL

>member
-7 EELGR
+7 DELGR
-12 GVVVLPGATL
+12 GVVVLPGGAVA
-22 PAPFDDSP
+22 APFAEAP
-30 RVRVD
+30 RLTID
-35 DAVLASPEAL
+35 EAVLASPQVS
-45 AATAAVLHE
+45 AAMAAVLHE
-54 LWDERRRVVIEL
+54 AWAERRRVVIEL
-66 GVPIEELR
+66 AVPLETLR
-74 APESDRRPPYELDPG
+74 SPEVERRPPYELDPG
-89 FTFERER
+89 FMFERER
-96 LQFLVWANTYDAR
+96 LQFLVWANNYDAR
-109 KPGDPVWWHGVRAS
+109 KPGEPIWWHGVRAS

-152 IPSPS
+152 
-157 ATGGTGAAST
+157 ALTGADS
-167 AVNAAAAP
+167 AVI
-175 PVALHGEPPPPPA
+175 
-188 SGGLPVA
+188 
-195 SDGEPLPAAGSFD
+195 
-208 DNTVVVHRDSI
+208 HRDSI
-219 DVGLLTVARFREPQ
+219 DAGLLTPARSADPQ
-233 AELAPDQLAAV
+233 TELAPDQLAAV

-276 AYEPQVVTA
+276 GYEPGVVTA
-285 VAYNVLAAE
+285 VAYNVMAAA

-303 RPTIRT
+303 QPTIRT

-334 VLSGLVKTA
+334 VLSGLVKTT

-364 LVPPDKAEDL
+364 LIPPEKAEDL

-388 RDILHSAGRL
+388 RDILHNAGRL
-398 DFDEQIYKAVEL
+398 DFDEQSYRAIEL
-410 LLADPALRAEVR
+410 LLTDPDLRSEVR

-464 YGYAGADPGFLIDFR
+464 YGYAGADPGFLIDYR
-479 QYFPGAA
+479 RYFPAA
-486 AYDLQ
+486 ATYDLQ
-491 VNYRCPPAV
+491 VNYRCPPTI
-500 VDAARTLLGHNYR
+500 VDAARTLLGHNRR
-513 RIAKTIRAADR
+513 RIPKTIHPGAPDSV
-524 LPSPD
+524 SPD
-529 AGRAQPVAPHGE
+529 
-541 GLVVRAIGVDDMGP
+541 GLAVRAVTSDDMGP
-555 STVELVQRWADDGVA
+555 AAVEVVRQWGGEGVP
-570 YGEMAVLTRVNSS
+570 YSDIAVLTRVNSS

-597 YRPAVGPWI
+597 CRAAVGPWI

-628 SRADLRA
+628 TRGDLRA

-647 AIEMLGRDA
+647 AIEMLTRDA
-656 VTSLRSIRGLATWLG
+656 VTSLRSIRGLSAWLA

-685 YASDLEALAEAM
+685 YATDVEALAEAM
-697 AKPGVTTAD
+697 AKPGTTTAD
-706 LLRFVRNTIGL
+706 LLRFVRDTIGL

-723 LDASKGALDR
+723 LDASKGVLDR

-747 PLHPDGATFE
+747 HLHTDAATFE
-757 VWLQQALGA
+757 TWLQERLAEGRARSSDGA
-766 GGRRP
+766 VQDSSGGD
-771 ANGEPEEAGVHLA
+771 AAESAVHLA
-784 TVHRVKGR
+784 TVHKVKGR
-792 EWNRVVVFGAD
+792 EWSRVIVFGAD
-803 AGLFPHRLSADVE
+803 AGLFPHRLSVDVE
-816 EERRIFHVGI
+816 EERRIFHVAI
-826 TRAKEEAVVLADA
+826 TRAKDQAIVLGDTS
-839 AGSSPFVEELHRAAP
+839 GPSPFIDELTRPAP
-854 PRPAVDPNDPN
+854 PHPAVDPNDPN
-865 PFRRLTMPAPP
+865 PFRRLEVPAPP
-876 AQPTRGSRGTTRS
+876 PATTRAGRS
-889 KAKVTNG
+889 KAKAKPTNG
-896 EPGFAAVA
+896 EPGFTAAP
-904 GADITLAGGLR
+904 GAEITLAGGLR
-915 ATVKEVRRGEV
+915 CTIKEVRRGEV
-926 LVETAT
+926 LAETAT

-937 SFGSAIRADGQN
+937 SLGSAIRACGEN
-949 VRLVAPADRVA
+949 VRLVAPPERVDA
-960 AAVAAL
+960 GIAAL
-966 KAWRTALAKE
+966 KAWRTAMAKE

-988 HITDIAQRCPDTL
+988 HITDIAERDPDTL

-1015 ESYGETILAL
+1015 DAYGETLLSILA
-1025 LDEL
+1025 EQ

>member
-1 VSFPGP
+1 MGFPGP
-7 EELGR
+7 DELGR
-12 GVVVLPGATL
+12 GLVVLPGAAVA
-22 PAPFDDSP
+22 APYADAP
-30 RVRVD
+30 RLTID
-35 DAVLASPEAL
+35 EAVLGAPQVMEAM
-45 AATAAVLHE
+45 AAVLHE
-54 LWDERRRVVIEL
+54 AWAERRRVVIEL
-66 GVPIEELR
+66 AVPPETLR
-74 APESDRRPPYELDPG
+74 APEVERRPPYELDPG

-96 LQFLVWANTYDAR
+96 LQFLVWANNYDAR
-109 KPGDPVWWHGVRAS
+109 KPGDPIWWHAVRAS
-123 RIGATLGGPADVLLP
+123 RIGATLCEPADILLS

-152 IPSPS
+152 VLTDRSS
-157 ATGGTGAAST
+157 
-167 AVNAAAAP
+167 
-175 PVALHGEPPPPPA
+175 
-188 SGGLPVA
+188 
-195 SDGEPLPAAGSFD
+195 
-208 DNTVVVHRDSI
+208 VVVHRDSI
-219 DVGLLTVARFREPQ
+219 DAGLLTPARFAEPTTV
-233 AELAPDQLAAV
+233 LAPDQLAAV

-276 AYEPQVVTA
+276 GYEPGVVTA
-285 VAYNVLAAE
+285 VAYNVMAAA

-303 RPTIRT
+303 QPTIRT

-319 RRGDWRIAEEPFCRE
+319 RRGDWRIAEEPFCRD

-364 LVPPDKAEDL
+364 LVPPEKAEDM

-388 RDILHSAGRL
+388 RDALHRAGRL
-398 DFDEQIYKAVEL
+398 DFDEQIYQAIEL
-410 LLADPALRAEVR
+410 LLSDPDLRAEVR

-464 YGYAGADPGFLIDFR
+464 YGYAGADPGFLIDYR
-479 QYFPGAA
+479 RYFPAA
-486 AYDLQ
+486 ATYDLQ
-491 VNYRCPPAV
+491 VNYRCPPAI
-500 VDAARTLLGHNYR
+500 VDAARTLLGHNRR
-513 RIAKTIRAADR
+513 RIAKTIRPAEPAAAR
-524 LPSPD
+524 TSSSSGSATGCATVTLTAVD
-529 AGRAQPVAPHGE
+529 AAAAQPVAPHGA
-541 GLVVRAIGVDDMGP
+541 LVVRAVTADDMGP
-555 STVELVQRWADDGVA
+555 AAVEAVRQWAVEGVT
-570 YGEMAVLTRVNSS
+570 YSDIAVLTRVNSS

-597 YRPAVGPWI
+597 YRAAVGPWI

-616 AYLRIAADPNRI
+616 AYLRIAADPTRI
-628 SRADLRA
+628 TRADLRA

-647 AIEMLGRDA
+647 AIDMLARDA
-656 VTSLRSIRGLATWLG
+656 TTSLRSIRGLAAWLA
-671 DKDAFVKDADRVDA
+671 DKDAFVKDVDRVDA
-685 YASDLEALAEAM
+685 YAADLEALAEAL
-697 AKPGVTTAD
+697 AKPGTTTAD
-706 LLRFVRNTIGL
+706 LLRFIRDTIGL
-717 GEAMET
+717 GEAMDT

-747 PLHPDGATFE
+747 PLHPEAATFE
-757 VWLQQALGA
+757 TWLQERLAGGVARSSNGA
-766 GGRRP
+766 GQDPSGGDSVEP
-771 ANGEPEEAGVHLA
+771 AVHLA

-792 EWNRVVVFGAD
+792 EWARVIVFGAD

-816 EERRIFHVGI
+816 EERRIFHVAI
-826 TRAKEEAVVLADA
+826 TRAKDQAVVLGDE
-839 AGSSPFVEELHRAAP
+839 AGPSPFVDELTRGAP
-854 PRPAVDPNDPN
+854 PRPALDPSDSN
-865 PFRRLTMPAPP
+865 PFRRLEMPTPP
-876 AQPTRGSRGTTRS
+876 PTATRAGRNKN
-889 KAKVTNG
+889 KAKATNG
-896 EPGFAAVA
+896 EPGFAAA
-904 GADITLAGGLR
+904 TGAEITLAGGLR
-915 ATVKEVRRGEV
+915 ATIKEVRRGEV
-926 LVETAT
+926 LAETAT

-937 SFGSAIRADGQN
+937 SFGAAIRADGEN
-949 VRLVAPADRVA
+949 VRLVAPPERVDA
-960 AAVAAL
+960 GIAAL
-966 KAWRTALAKE
+966 KAWRTAMAKE

-988 HITDIAQRCPDTL
+988 HITDIAERDPDTL

-1015 ESYGETILAL
+1015 ESYGETLLAL